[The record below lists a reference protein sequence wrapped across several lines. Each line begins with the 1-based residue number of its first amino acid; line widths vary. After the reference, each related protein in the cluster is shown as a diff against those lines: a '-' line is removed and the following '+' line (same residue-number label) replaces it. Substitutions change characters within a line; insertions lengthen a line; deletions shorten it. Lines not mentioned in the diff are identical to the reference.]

1 MMNLKKNQFLR
12 CLLLFFFIFL
22 ASRALSNAQETKKI
36 SAEDLQQVV
45 ELLENPHRREGFIK
59 DLKKVIHAKEVTEKA
74 RPEKKERK
82 LLVIE
87 SLFGKF
93 EKVSKK
99 IIDSGTSTISLLA
112 QMPRAMQN
120 AKTFL
125 AQSENRAKLL
135 RLLIAIASGIIIA
148 LIFRRLLK
156 KLMPQPTE
164 RTKSL
169 TSKLTVGVIRAI
181 LSLLPYGALLISFF
195 PLFRALPSFTI
206 GYSLVFL
213 FFTVLFFYRV
223 AIEFF
228 RIFLSPDEERTRT
241 LPLSNENAQYFWI
254 WMLRFINYTAFYFLV
269 VKTMLLVQMVPSSFS
284 FIRTLLLLVFPFMIS
299 IFVLQIARDIRTK
312 YESSQRN
319 DEGSENDGKDIMAP
333 VIRYWS
339 VPAIGYCW
347 AIFLFLIVHYEKGFH
362 YLFKATLKTGFAILA
377 LFLALKVLDKLFA
390 RLFAVNERVKE
401 KFPGLEEKT
410 NRYIL
415 MVRRVF
421 GWIIKAMALGIIG
434 QAWGIPV
441 AAFVASQTGA
451 LIITRAIAII
461 ITIGMVIAIIG
472 TCQFVCDHLLKGK
485 KGKNKKE
492 ASQKMKTLVPMI
504 RTTIN
509 IAAGFIGGIVI
520 LDRIGVNTTPILAGA
535 GIVGLAIGFGSQT
548 LVKDLINGL
557 FILFEESIRVGDY
570 VAVGSDEGIV
580 EAVGLRTVK
589 LRDVSG
595 NVHVVPNSSVN
606 SVMNYSKEFSR
617 TVLDVGVAYREDV
630 DEVMD
635 IIKVIGEEMQKA
647 PEYGKNIL
655 EPIEVFGLQKFD
667 DSAIVIRARL
677 TTKPL
682 KQWGLKREFNRRI
695 KKIFDQRGI
704 EIPFPHRTIYMGEP
718 KRGSAPPL
726 NIQHKRNGNKE
737 NELNT

>member
-1 MMNLKKNQFLR
+1 MNLKMNQFLG
-12 CLLLFFFIFL
+12 CLFLLFFLFSMSAAVI
-22 ASRALSNAQETKKI
+22 AAQETEKI

-45 ELLENPHRREGFIK
+45 ELMENPQRREIFVK
-59 DLKKVIHAKEVTEKA
+59 DLKKVIHAKEVTEKT
-74 RPEKKERK
+74 RPEKRERK
-82 LLVIE
+82 QLVIE

-93 EKVSKK
+93 EKLSKK
-99 IIDSGTSTISLLA
+99 IIDSGASTISLLS

-125 AQSENRAKLL
+125 AQSGNQAKLL
-135 RLLIAIASGIIIA
+135 NLLIAIASGIIIA
-148 LIFRRLLK
+148 FIIRRLLK
-156 KLMPQPTE
+156 KLMTQTTE

-169 TSKLTVGVIRAI
+169 TSKVIVGVLGAV
-181 LSLLPYGALLISFF
+181 LSLLPYGALLISLF
-195 PLFRALPSFTI
+195 PLFRLLPSFSV

-213 FFTVLFFYRV
+213 FFTVLLFYRI

-228 RIFLSPDEERTRT
+228 RIFLSPDEERARI

-254 WMLRFINYTAFYFLV
+254 WMLRFVNYTAFYFLM
-269 VKTMLLVQMVPSSFS
+269 VKTLLLVQMVPSSFI
-284 FIRTLLLLVFPFMIS
+284 FIRTLFLLVFPIMIS
-299 IFVLQIARDIRTK
+299 IFVLQIARDIRAK

-319 DEGSENDGKDIMAP
+319 DEGSESDRKNILAP

-339 VPAIGYCW
+339 VPAIGYSW
-347 AIFLFLIVHYEKGFH
+347 AIFLFLIVRHEKGFH
-362 YLFKATLKTGFAILA
+362 YLFMATLKTGFAILL
-377 LFLALKVLDKLFA
+377 LFLALKVLDKLIA
-390 RLFAVNERVKE
+390 RLFTINERVKE
-401 KFPGLEEKT
+401 KFPGLEEKA

-421 GWIIKAMALGIIG
+421 GWIIVAMALGIIG

-441 AAFVASQTGA
+441 AAFVASKTGG
-451 LIITRAIAII
+451 LIITRTIAIL
-461 ITIGMVIAIIG
+461 ITIGLVVAIIG
-472 TCQFVCDHLLKGK
+472 TSQLVSDHVLKAKKGK
-485 KGKNKKE
+485 KKKE

-504 RTTIN
+504 RTAIN

-570 VAVGSDEGIV
+570 VDVGKDEGTV

-589 LRDVSG
+589 LRDLSG
-595 NVHVVPNSSVN
+595 NVHVVPNSSIN
-606 SVMNYSKEFSR
+606 AVMNYSKEFSR
-617 TVLDVGVAYREDV
+617 TVIDVGVAYREDV

-635 IIKVIGEEMQKA
+635 IIREVGEEMRND
-647 PEYGKNIL
+647 PEYSKNIL

-695 KKIFDQRGI
+695 KKVFDQRGI
-704 EIPFPHRTIYMGEP
+704 EIPFPHRTVYMGEP
-718 KRGSAPPL
+718 KRGPAPPL
-726 NIQHKRNGNKE
+726 QVKMQNSEESLMPSN
-737 NELNT
+737 

>member
-1 MMNLKKNQFLR
+1 MNLKMNQFLG
-12 CLLLFFFIFL
+12 CLFLLFFLFSMS
-22 ASRALSNAQETKKI
+22 AAVNAAQETEKI

-45 ELLENPHRREGFIK
+45 ELMENPQRREAFVK
-59 DLKKVIHAKEVTEKA
+59 DLKKVIHAKEATEKT
-74 RPEKKERK
+74 RPEKRERK
-82 LLVIE
+82 QLVIE
-87 SLFGKF
+87 TLFGKF
-93 EKVSKK
+93 EKLSKK
-99 IIDSGTSTISLLA
+99 MMDSGASTISLLA
-112 QMPRAMQN
+112 KMPRAMKD

-125 AQSENRAKLL
+125 SQSENQVRLL
-135 RLLIAIASGIIIA
+135 NLLIAIASGIIIA
-148 LIFRRLLK
+148 FIIRRFLK
-156 KLMPQPTE
+156 KLMPHATE

-181 LSLLPYGALLISFF
+181 LSLLPYGALLISLF
-195 PLFRALPSFTI
+195 PLFRLLPSFSV

-213 FFTVLFFYRV
+213 FFTVLLFYRI

-228 RIFLSPDEERTRT
+228 RIFLSPDEERPRI

-254 WMLRFINYTAFYFLV
+254 WMLRFVNYTAFYFLMI
-269 VKTMLLVQMVPSSFS
+269 KTLLLVQMVPSAFS
-284 FIRTLLLLVFPFMIS
+284 FIRTLFLLAFPIMIS

-319 DEGSENDGKDIMAP
+319 DEGSENDRKNIMAP

-339 VPAIGYCW
+339 VPAIGYSW
-347 AIFLFLIVHYEKGFH
+347 AIFLFLIVRHEKGFH
-362 YLFKATLKTGFAILA
+362 YLFMATLKTGFAILV
-377 LFLALKVLDKLFA
+377 LFLALKVLDKLIA
-390 RLFAVNERVKE
+390 RLFTINERVKE
-401 KFPGLEEKT
+401 KFPGLEEKA

-415 MVRRVF
+415 MVRRVL
-421 GWIIKAMALGIIG
+421 GWIIIAMTLGIIG

-441 AAFVASQTGA
+441 AAFVASKAGA
-451 LIITRAIAII
+451 LIITRTIAIL
-461 ITIGMVIAIIG
+461 ITIGLVVAIIG
-472 TCQFVCDHLLKGK
+472 TSQLVSDHVLKAKKGK
-485 KGKNKKE
+485 KKKE

-504 RTTIN
+504 RTAIN

-520 LDRIGVNTTPILAGA
+520 LDRMGVNTTPILAGA

-570 VAVGSDEGIV
+570 VDVGKDEGTV

-589 LRDVSG
+589 LRDLSG
-595 NVHVVPNSSVN
+595 NVHVVPNSSIDA
-606 SVMNYSKEFSR
+606 VMNYSKEFSR
-617 TVLDVGVAYREDV
+617 TVIDVGVAYREDV

-635 IIKVIGEEMQKA
+635 IIREVGEEMRND
-647 PEYGKNIL
+647 PEYSKNIL

-695 KKIFDQRGI
+695 KKVFDQRGI
-704 EIPFPHRTIYMGEP
+704 EIPFPHRTVYMGEP
-718 KRGSAPPL
+718 KRGPAPALQVKVQNLEESLMPS
-726 NIQHKRNGNKE
+726 N
-737 NELNT
+737 

>member
-1 MMNLKKNQFLR
+1 MNLKMNQFLG
-12 CLLLFFFIFL
+12 CLFLLFFLFSMSAAVI
-22 ASRALSNAQETKKI
+22 AAQETEKI

-45 ELLENPHRREGFIK
+45 ELMENPQRREIFVK
-59 DLKKVIHAKEVTEKA
+59 DLKKVIHAKEVTEKT
-74 RPEKKERK
+74 RPEKRERK
-82 LLVIE
+82 QLVIE

-93 EKVSKK
+93 EKLSKK
-99 IIDSGTSTISLLA
+99 IIDSGASTISLLS

-125 AQSENRAKLL
+125 AQSGNQAKLL
-135 RLLIAIASGIIIA
+135 NLLIAIASGIIIA
-148 LIFRRLLK
+148 FIIRRLLK
-156 KLMPQPTE
+156 KLMTQTTE

-169 TSKLTVGVIRAI
+169 TSKVIVGVLGAV
-181 LSLLPYGALLISFF
+181 LSLLPYGALLISLF
-195 PLFRALPSFTI
+195 PLFRLLPSFSV

-213 FFTVLFFYRV
+213 FFTVLLFYRI

-228 RIFLSPDEERTRT
+228 RIFLSPDEERARI

-254 WMLRFINYTAFYFLV
+254 WMLRFVNYTAFYFLM
-269 VKTMLLVQMVPSSFS
+269 VKTLLLVQMVPSSFIL
-284 FIRTLLLLVFPFMIS
+284 IRTLFLLVFPIMIS
-299 IFVLQIARDIRTK
+299 IFVLQIARDIRAK

-319 DEGSENDGKDIMAP
+319 DEGSESDRKNILAP

-339 VPAIGYCW
+339 VPAIGYSW
-347 AIFLFLIVHYEKGFH
+347 AIFLFLIVRHEKGFH
-362 YLFKATLKTGFAILA
+362 YLFMATLKTGFAILV
-377 LFLALKVLDKLFA
+377 LFLALKVLDKLIA
-390 RLFAVNERVKE
+390 RLFTINERVKE
-401 KFPGLEEKT
+401 KFPGLEEKA

-421 GWIIKAMALGIIG
+421 GWIIVAMALGIIG

-441 AAFVASQTGA
+441 AAFVASKTGG
-451 LIITRAIAII
+451 LIITRTIAIL
-461 ITIGMVIAIIG
+461 ITIGLVVAIIG
-472 TCQFVCDHLLKGK
+472 TSQLVSDHVLKAKKGK
-485 KGKNKKE
+485 KKKE

-504 RTTIN
+504 RTAIN

-570 VAVGSDEGIV
+570 VDVGKDEGTV

-589 LRDVSG
+589 LRDLSG
-595 NVHVVPNSSVN
+595 NVHVVPNSSIN
-606 SVMNYSKEFSR
+606 AVMNYSKEFSR
-617 TVLDVGVAYREDV
+617 TVIDVGVAYREDV

-635 IIKVIGEEMQKA
+635 IIREVGEEMRND
-647 PEYGKNIL
+647 PGYSKNIL

-695 KKIFDQRGI
+695 KKVFDQRGI
-704 EIPFPHRTIYMGEP
+704 EIPFPHRTVYMGEP
-718 KRGSAPPL
+718 KRGHAPPL
-726 NIQHKRNGNKE
+726 QVKMQNSEESLMPSN
-737 NELNT
+737 

>member
-1 MMNLKKNQFLR
+1 MMNFKKNQFLR
-12 CLLLFFFIFL
+12 CLLLFLFIFL
-22 ASRALSNAQETKKI
+22 TSSGLIDAQETEKI
-36 SAEDLQQVV
+36 SAKDLQQVV
-45 ELLENPHRREGFIK
+45 ELMENQQRREAFVN

-74 RPEKKERK
+74 LPEKKERK

-93 EKVSKK
+93 EKLSKK
-99 IIDSGTSTISLLA
+99 IMDSGASTISLLA
-112 QMPRAMQN
+112 QTPRAMQN

-125 AQSENRAKLL
+125 ARSENQVKFLNL
-135 RLLIAIASGIIIA
+135 IIAIASGIIIA
-148 LIFRRLLK
+148 LILNRLLK
-156 KLMPQPTE
+156 KLMPQATE

-169 TSKLTVGVIRAI
+169 TSKLTVGIIRAL
-181 LSLLPYGALLISFF
+181 LSLLPYGALLISLF
-195 PLFRALPSFTI
+195 PLFRVLTSFSV
-206 GYSLVFL
+206 GYSLAFL
-213 FFTVLFFYRV
+213 FFTVLFFYRI

-228 RIFLSPDEERTRT
+228 RIFLSPDEERTRV

-254 WMLRFINYTAFYFLV
+254 WMLRFVNYTAFYFLT
-269 VKTMLLVQMVPSSFS
+269 VKTLLLVQMIPSSLA
-284 FIRTLLLLVFPFMIS
+284 FIRTLLLLVFPLMIS

-312 YESSQRN
+312 YEKSQRN
-319 DEGSENDGKDIMAP
+319 DEGSENDTKNIMAL

-339 VPAIGYCW
+339 VPAIGYSW

-377 LFLALKVLDKLFA
+377 LFLALKILDKLFA

-415 MVRRVF
+415 MVRRFF
-421 GWIIKAMALGIIG
+421 GWIIVAMALSIIG

-441 AAFVASQTGA
+441 TAFVASKTGA

-461 ITIGMVIAIIG
+461 ITLGMVIVIIG
-472 TCQFVCDHLLKGK
+472 TCQFVCDLLLEEKKGK
-485 KGKNKKE
+485 KKKE

-504 RTTIN
+504 RTAVN

-520 LDRIGVNTTPILAGA
+520 LDRVGVNTTPILAGA
-535 GIVGLAIGFGSQT
+535 GIVGLAIGFGAQT

-570 VAVGSDEGIV
+570 VAVGNDEGMV
-580 EAVGLRTVK
+580 EAVGLRTIK

-635 IIKVIGEEMQKA
+635 IIKVIGEEMRND
-647 PEYGKNIL
+647 PEHSKNIL

-667 DSAIVIRARL
+667 DSAIVIRARM

-695 KKIFDQRGI
+695 KKAFDQRGI

-718 KRGSAPPL
+718 KKGSAPPL
-726 NIQHKRNGNKE
+726 YIQHKRNGKEENK
-737 NELNT
+737 LNA

>member
-1 MMNLKKNQFLR
+1 MNLKKNQFFR

-22 ASRALSNAQETKKI
+22 TSRALSNAQETEKI

-45 ELLENPHRREGFIK
+45 ELMENPQRREVFVN
-59 DLKKVIHAKEVTEKA
+59 DLKKVINAKEVTEKA
-74 RPEKKERK
+74 RPEKRERK

-93 EKVSKK
+93 EELSKK
-99 IIDSGTSTISLLA
+99 IMDSGASTISLLA

-120 AKTFL
+120 SKTFL
-125 AQSENRAKLL
+125 ARSENQAKLL
-135 RLLIAIASGIIIA
+135 SLLIAIASGIIVA

-156 KLMPQPTE
+156 KLMPQATE

-169 TSKLTVGVIRAI
+169 TSKLPVGIIRAI

-213 FFTVLFFYRV
+213 FFTVLFFYQI

-228 RIFLSPDEERTRT
+228 RIFLSPDEERTRI

-254 WMLRFINYTAFYFLV
+254 WMLRFVNYTAFYFLI
-269 VKTMLLVQMVPSSFS
+269 VKTLLLVQMVPSSFS
-284 FIRTLLLLVFPFMIS
+284 FIRTLFLLVFPLMIS

-319 DEGSENDGKDIMAP
+319 DEGSENNRKNIMAP

-339 VPAIGYCW
+339 VPAIGYSW
-347 AIFLFLIVHYEKGFH
+347 AIFLFLIVHYEKGFQ
-362 YLFKATLKTGFAILA
+362 YIFKATLKTGFAILA

-390 RLFAVNERVKE
+390 RLFAVNERVKD

-410 NRYIL
+410 NRYIR
-415 MVRRVF
+415 MVRRIF
-421 GWIIKAMALGIIG
+421 GWIIVAMALGIIG

-441 AAFVASQTGA
+441 AAFVASQAGA
-451 LIITRAIAII
+451 LIILRAIAIM

-472 TCQFVCDHLLKGK
+472 TCQFVCDHLLKKK

-570 VAVGSDEGIV
+570 VAVGNDEGIV

-635 IIKVIGEEMQKA
+635 IIKVIGEEMQKD

-695 KKIFDQRGI
+695 KKAFDQRGI

-726 NIQHKRNGNKE
+726 HIQRKRNGNEE